1 MSRKRQIYRDRKQI
15 HGCQT
20 TSRLGGMEVIGKN
33 ISFKADENVLN
44 SIMVIIVQAC
54 EKSKN
59 H

>member
-1 MSRKRQIYRDRKQI
+1 
-15 HGCQT
+15 
-20 TSRLGGMEVIGKN
+20 MEVIGKN